1 MILYSILRNQFMLL
15 YYSYWKAGDE
25 AVDPTASTETI
36 DFLPN
41 LELNEQSWKLSMK
54 EQVHGIKKVHILF
67 LQFIR
72 LTHHTVFFL
81 SNQSDFRNSA
91 KSSC

>member
-1 MILYSILRNQFMLL
+1 MLL

-54 EQVHGIKKVHILF
+54 EQVSGIKKVHILF

-72 LTHHTVFFL
+72 LPHNTVFFL

-91 KSSC
+91 KSSS